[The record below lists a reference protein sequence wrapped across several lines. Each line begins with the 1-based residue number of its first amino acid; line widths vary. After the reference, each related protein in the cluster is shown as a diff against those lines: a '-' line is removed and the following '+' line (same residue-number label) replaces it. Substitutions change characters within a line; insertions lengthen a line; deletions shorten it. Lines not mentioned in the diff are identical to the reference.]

1 MTIDDM
7 RALAL
12 LAAAVLLAWMGGHHD
27 MAG

>member
-12 LAAAVLLAWMGGHHD
+12 LAAAVLLAWMGGGHHD
-27 MAG
+27 MA

>member
-12 LAAAVLLAWMGGHHD
+12 LATTILLAWMGGHHD
-27 MAG
+27 VAG

>member
-12 LAAAVLLAWMGGHHD
+12 LATTILLAWMGGHHD
-27 MAG
+27 VA